1 MLNPSRL
8 TIARQRAGL
17 TKKELADRIGV
28 DPRAVSGFE
37 AGQYEPTDENL
48 KRLARATGFPPEFLE
63 ADDIEILSTN
73 GVSFRSMTKMTAKQ
87 RDAAIAAG
95 SIAFV
100 LSDWVD
106 REFDLPE
113 VDIPD
118 YSNADPEVA
127 AESLRMHWHLG
138 VQPIKNMVHL
148 LESRGVRVF
157 SLAENSDEV
166 DAYSVWR
173 GRRPFVFLNT
183 VKSGERRRF
192 DAAHELAHLVL
203 HRRAA
208 QNGADAEKEAHA
220 FASAFLMPRSSIKA
234 IGRVVPNFEF
244 IVQQKK
250 IWSVSASAMT
260 MRLHSLGML
269 TYYHYNRLF
278 IELSRRGFRSGEPG
292 GMKPETSQVWRKV
305 FAALRSEGLGAQGLA
320 DKLLLPVDE
329 IVKLVFGL
337 VTIGLPSAEARS
349 NTPPP
354 RSNYLTVVK

>member
-8 TIARQRAGL
+8 TVARQRAGL
-17 TKKELADRIGV
+17 TKKELANRIGV

-37 AGQYEPTDENL
+37 AGQYEPTGENL
-48 KRLARATGFPPEFLE
+48 RRLARATGFPAEFLE

-106 REFDLPE
+106 REFDLPD

-118 YSNADPEVA
+118 YSNVDPEIA
-127 AESLRMHWHLG
+127 AESLRMHWRLG
-138 VQPIKNMVHL
+138 VQPIKNMLHL
-148 LESRGVRVF
+148 LELRGVRVF
-157 SLAENSDEV
+157 SLAENSNEV

-183 VKSGERRRF
+183 GKSGERRRF

-208 QNGADAEKEAHA
+208 QSGSDAEKEAHA
-220 FASAFLMPRSSIKA
+220 FASAFLMPKSSIKA
-234 IGRVVPNFEF
+234 IGRVVPNFNF
-244 IVQQKK
+244 IIQQKQ

-278 IELSRRGFRSGEPG
+278 VELSRRGFRSGEPG

-305 FAALRSEGLGAQGLA
+305 FAAVRSEGLGVQGLA
-320 DKLLLPVDE
+320 DKLLLPAEE

-337 VTIGLPSAEARS
+337 VKIGLPSGEARL
-349 NTPPP
+349 NATPS
-354 RSNYLTVVK
+354 RGDYLTVIK